1 MKAFAICRKMGGL
14 AVLGAMVLALASH
27 AAGGATGGSAAAPRD
42 VAPSQ
47 AAGAEVVQKNLV
59 DLHANAGKLGN
70 KECLTCHAGI
80 PKEVS
85 LNKECGTKDIALSKK
100 CKKYHRVHLE
110 SKLATPKNCADCHQ
124 SIDLRNGS
132 AAALRRQVDPQICAG
147 CHSGGM
153 KGAKVLY
160 AQ

>member
-1 MKAFAICRKMGGL
+1 MRLTLLVGL
-14 AVLGAMVLALASH
+14 ATVT
-27 AAGGATGGSAAAPRD
+27 AAGY
-42 VAPSQ
+42 
-47 AAGAEVVQKNLV
+47 AAGVGTARKNLV

-70 KECLTCHAGI
+70 KECLDCHAGI

-85 LNKECGTKDIALSKK
+85 ANKECAKRTSPDTAKK
-100 CKKYHRVHLE
+100 CNKFHRVHLE
-110 SKLATPKNCADCHQ
+110 SKLTTPKNCADCHQ
-124 SIDLRNGS
+124 STDLRNGS
-132 AAALRRQVDPQICAG
+132 GAALRKQVDPQICAG